1 MISPCGH
8 VGIFPHPAVPDG
20 REFHSLYITENY
32 AFRNIPWMLLLFGA
46 LRPKTAKVRRVR
58 PHRAP
63 TRPAPAIRGRRKG
76 FQRPCDAPD
85 GFLHGIVIAV
95 AEKIPS

>member
-20 REFHSLYITENY
+20 RRCHSLYMTENY
-32 AFRNIPWMLLLFGA
+32 VFRNIPWMLLLFGA

-63 TRPAPAIRGRRKG
+63 TRRYGAAEEAFNGPAMLPTGSFTALSLPLQKKFRHN
-76 FQRPCDAPD
+76 F
-85 GFLHGIVIAV
+85 
-95 AEKIPS
+95 

>member
-20 REFHSLYITENY
+20 RRCHSLYMTENY
-32 AFRNIPWMLLLFGA
+32 VFRNIPWMLLLFGA

-63 TRPAPAIRGRRKG
+63 TRRYGGRRRG

-95 AEKIPS
+95 AEKIPP